1 MSTAPTR
8 TEFAAW
14 DPEIA
19 AERIDAFLHLEGPL
33 MPILHD
39 LQAAFGSIPEAAER
53 LIAQKLNL
61 TRAEVHGVVT
71 FYHDF
76 RRKPAGAHTLKLCRA
91 EACQSA
97 GGEALARRAETA
109 LGVKSGETT
118 GDGQVTLEAVYC
130 LGLCAIAPSA
140 MIDGRVVGRLDEE
153 RIDALIEEA
162 RQ

>member
-1 MSTAPTR
+1 MSTAPTHAA
-8 TEFAAW
+8 FAAF

-19 AERIDAFLHLEGPL
+19 GERIDALMHLEGPL

-76 RRKPAGAHTLKLCRA
+76 RRAPAGRRTLKLCRA
-91 EACQSA
+91 EACQSV
-97 GGEALARRAETA
+97 GGRALAERAETA
-109 LGVKSGETT
+109 LGVRFGETT
-118 GDGQVTLEAVYC
+118 ADGQVTLEAVYC
-130 LGLCAIAPSA
+130 LGLCSVAPSA
-140 MIDGRVVGRLDEE
+140 MLDDRIVGRLDEK

-162 RQ
+162 RS

>member
-1 MSTAPTR
+1 MSTAQTHAA
-8 TEFAAW
+8 FAAF
-14 DPEIA
+14 DPEVA
-19 AERIDAFLHLEGPL
+19 GERIDAVMHLEGPL
-33 MPILHD
+33 MPILRD
-39 LQAAFGSIPEAAER
+39 LQATFGCIPEAAER
-53 LIAQKLNL
+53 LIAAKLNL

-76 RRKPAGAHTLKLCRA
+76 RRNPAGAHTLKLCRA